1 MAIATKSRWRGGRK
15 SSSRGVSVLEEV
27 IRLGS
32 PHCAYSSTIFRC
44 SAYGPI
50 FLRPVPHYFFF
61 VRMNSN
67 SGIVQTVIIVMSW
80 KSNK

>member
-1 MAIATKSRWRGGRK
+1 
-15 SSSRGVSVLEEV
+15 
-27 IRLGS
+27 LGS